1 MQADLDDILSSATE
15 LAHLRAS
22 KVLSIRAEQ
31 HATLPLAEFMAVF
44 SETWDFVIKTET
56 ICRKMVVG
64 LRGAAVSQAKAFL
77 QTMHQARISQSA
89 RHVEEE
95 QWSAGEVSAA
105 AQALAT
111 TIVESAMG
119 DPPALKV
126 LPVPSATV
134 ESNGVRSPTDPQT
147 SAGSTKY
154 LLIEDRR
161 YFAVPATLQMLG
173 LLVDYLKIIT
183 NLSLLTT
190 ETVGRVIEFL
200 KAFNSRTCQ
209 VVLGAG
215 AMKSAGLKN
224 ITAKHLGILTR
235 LYSSF
240 KFANLCHSP
249 RISVTIDS
257 DSIDSLRS

>member
-1 MQADLDDILSSATE
+1 
-15 LAHLRAS
+15 
-22 KVLSIRAEQ
+22 
-31 HATLPLAEFMAVF
+31 MAVF
-44 SETWDFVIKTET
+44 SETWGFVVKTET

-64 LRGAAVSQAKAFL
+64 LRGAMVSQAKTFL

-89 RHVEEE
+89 KFVEEE
-95 QWSAGEVSAA
+95 QWSAGEVTPA
-105 AQALAT
+105 AQSYAT

-119 DPPALKV
+119 NPPELKV
-126 LPVPSATV
+126 LPIPAPNPAQPDGAESPS
-134 ESNGVRSPTDPQT
+134 SSTDK
-147 SAGSTKY
+147 SGGNSSKY

-161 YFAVPATLQMLG
+161 YFAVPATLDMLG

-215 AMKSAGLKN
+215 AMRSAGLKN
-224 ITAKHLGILTR
+224 ITAKHLGTAYIFRYVVVDLTHFSR
-235 LYSSF
+235 SS
-240 KFANLCHSP
+240 
-249 RISVTIDS
+249 RVSVVIYCDS
-257 DSIDSLRS
+257 FDSLRS